1 MGKSKN
7 KLLIILMV
15 AVLAATACGLLLS
28 ACAEEPVTVVLDA
41 NGGTF
46 TGGAAEVEVNNVKPG
61 TSLDL
66 SSYAP
71 TREGYE
77 FSQWVDDMG
86 TPVVAGQPF
95 IVPISARPGSKVK
108 LTAQW
113 SGEEDESLGALETL
127 TSILD
132 AMTTGSNL
140 HSEYSTTL
148 TVPDKATGGSTQ
160 YSIDFKSNVKRGTAG
175 QGEYD
180 YDLGLV
186 IRNVTE
192 NKGLIGLYVTDQYGI
207 PGGLYIDTDPDD
219 ETGSVFLLEDF
230 NFDYILALAEQLHV
244 KLPETLSGLINIGGM
259 PIDILSIVL
268 DAALGGVGYEE
279 VDADGNTVYTM
290 ELHPGALGQLGTS
303 LGGLLGMLGSLVPA
317 LASIDL
323 MPIFDY
329 LAEVVPTSTFTLKGT
344 VDPNG
349 NLISLASSFVN
360 EDTGEVLYEID
371 GGSISVTDRNDAD
384 ANQSVVPAKVQHY
397 NNTYSFGHIQ
407 MSAGVSLST
416 LSAPGEMVDIAQIIG
431 IFAPGVLPEG
441 VLMLKADLGY
451 RLDLAIDLDI
461 AQKPYSPGEEEVE
474 DESVISIEIK
484 DSKNNDAVVAGVY
497 YRQGY
502 IYVNIGQIVS
512 GITGADIW
520 NGKGF
525 KIPFDL
531 PSMIGAIKEVAIEA
545 IDGFFGTDHGM
556 ITGDTKLEG
565 LNGDTSIV
573 TSLAMAQDGNVYISS
588 DIVGLFTTIFSVLK
602 IEGADRWVQI
612 TEGADYDTLS
622 VTINKELIDS
632 VLTAISGF
640 GVDVSGV
647 NIPDFGTG
655 TISVSSGS
663 SGLRDLTI
671 GLDCNGA
678 QLQIAL
684 DKLELVKPI
693 EKGDPTF
700 ADYVDGVIG
709 DTQYTSNLND
719 LIVSTLA
726 AGLEGSVGLDVSFK
740 EGIYNIGDLL
750 AVFGLDLGDL
760 KVDVQ
765 TDAELDLSLNVGIA
779 IDETDYGKS
788 SLYLQLDANSNFT
801 LSNDTDD
808 YIIKKGK
815 VLGVYLHDNKIIV
828 DVSGLNILGIDLPV
842 YKISSE
848 KFDAGQLIA
857 SLLANIPDND
867 LAIDLSG
874 LIASLT
880 GEEQAAVESAVAAL
894 NGGSGTVVR
903 SSARADNTDLI
914 KITVKNDLL
923 SVTATL
929 TAVFNLLGSI
939 GLNIDFDAS
948 RFLQGDA
955 MIDVEF
961 TDSKL
966 TAGISGDLLLPEGG
980 DSSGLNAN
988 ITLDLNGGW
997 SIGGEGLA
1005 DEIALTVEENL
1016 PEGWDSADDALL
1028 DGLLD
1033 TLFNSTLE
1041 LSLTVPN
1048 GSVAIANLLGEVF
1061 ALIPDMNV
1069 DLISMLESLDL
1080 GIVSEKVKLAIRAQL
1095 YKTDNEQL
1103 PLIKL
1108 GIAIDD
1114 GDPGTAEEPVVEVML
1129 TQQDILYIN
1138 LSYFGLGKYQVK
1150 DVGLM
1155 GMLDDLIKQLSEDLS
1170 LGTLLGGLID
1180 FSSGLGFK
1188 AYKTGES
1195 VTLRWNKYGAA
1206 SSVYY
1211 KVYAGKDAKNGTLI
1225 ADTGA
1230 KDQSALAQAAF
1241 DSASGVWTL
1250 THSAPADN
1258 YYIQVYTKLDA
1269 KDQVMFDAVA
1279 EADPYKADAPTAS
1292 YQTENAVTFTWQAF
1306 NPFGAAESYE
1316 LYGADGKLV
1325 TALTGASYDAS
1336 TFTYTLTV
1344 DLTGKAAQTFS
1355 IYVNGT
1361 QRFPD
1366 ITPVKTDAPVQEEQ
1380 TITVSIS
1387 EAANTATWARVS
1399 GAAYYMVEFI
1409 GSDGKQL
1416 WEPSRVTDTGRAFV
1430 TFMWGG
1436 TYTGYTIN
1444 VSAYGKD
1451 GGEPIATG
1459 SSQASVGGDII
1470 STIAPLLSA
1479 LSIKGNLISLNLT
1492 RELLGDLIASL
1503 TGGATITLV
1512 DVRVTKLDIFKGS
1525 VDLTIGIYEDAS
1537 VEDEQGYDINGSL
1550 TLSRTGDTKPDV
1562 DKGEANDY
1570 SEYKEINLL
1579 YGAGL
1584 TKSVIGILSD
1594 GISLEADLTIDV
1606 EAGAYNVSKIIGPF
1620 LPDDIAEYLGDSL
1633 TWTVGSN
1640 GVPAKIAAT
1649 LGVYA
1654 AFNEEDLSDSG
1665 FMVRIAFP
1673 EGVSLSADDTQP
1685 GNVVAGNGFIIK
1697 KNSAITIAVSQNT
1710 LVVDLSA
1717 ITVLGITLPVYKVE
1731 KFDLAGFVVG
1741 YLTQLEDTVA
1751 NMYNDGNG
1759 MRYLEEESTVTADE
1773 SGVNFTI
1780 AFDYI
1785 GNDMEFETVYFD
1797 KDAAEGGKEV
1807 LLEDVD
1813 DDEYNK
1819 ETTTHKIIGSYNVQ
1833 AAAGDYI
1840 AVYALDKLGNRY
1852 DCLKLTATG
1861 DPVVF
1866 APVVSGVQAQAF
1878 ADNDR
1883 FENYINIDPTKL
1895 QVLVT
1900 SQAVFSLLSQVVPD
1914 IPASVSSME
1923 FDVEIGLGTPEGE
1936 SEKAIWVNLDG
1947 TFDNKSVSLGLKA
1960 GIGIGGQ
1967 IDGVSIPKFIDNAY
1981 AALPVSDKDT
1991 EYPTKLISGI
2001 LDEVLSSKLT
2011 LSITAAAAESVGFDL
2026 LGVARQLV
2034 SGVVNLGDT
2043 ALTLIAE
2050 ESGEPVSIDLELALD
2065 GKMGEGDVDLN
2076 MISLKLNYVTKS
2088 KSTTLMGIY
2097 VYNKSLWLDLSGM
2110 GMGAVEVAATDIIDN
2125 LTAYLGGLIDGLKVG
2140 DTGLNIDLAG
2150 LLDLIAEGGTYP
2162 YGDALTPVQSVSGAE
2177 GDTAAE
2183 DEGMSESTKNIIK
2196 AIVSMVSVEY
2206 ANIKLTVT
2214 NNIINELLSLVDSM
2228 SMTLNAEASGYL
2240 DIFAGKGKIV
2250 ATIKD
2255 GVDASAKEMT
2265 LTLGLKVSKTEA
2277 GAAAALGGYI
2287 DGLAPVQIDLSKM
2300 EHSVVTLLNS
2310 LDMSLD
2316 LNLTAAGGTTDIWAV
2331 LAPILKTVL
2340 TMNNQNVKDALE
2352 AIEKNG
2358 VDWTID
2364 KSNIKL
2370 SLTLAAD
2377 LKETAEGALD
2387 LEQSTLVVGIIADTD
2402 TPLVLGAS
2410 GADNKPI
2417 LDAGEGIY
2425 VTIYN
2430 GNLYVDLSQ
2439 VELLGMEFPVLKVEN
2454 FDMMEYLADI
2464 VKIAAEKVEE
2474 LLGKLPESKQ
2484 GAAMLALANGT
2495 QTPAGDEGGG
2505 ASLVLDSDLT
2515 LSVAMEAITKI
2526 LKDTSIIDLTGLN
2539 DLPWEVQLTT
2549 AAGKGNQLK
2558 LSLNNTQDLEGSSY
2572 EGTGLEADLT
2582 LSAGFRTR
2590 VEKDDTDLRN
2600 KLIKYAR
2607 GEGENAQTVEDR
2619 FADKSA
2625 DLINEVIN
2633 TVLRSRITLE
2643 LGAGSNGET
2652 FDLRYAL
2659 NGLLEMLHMSDKDS
2673 DKYFDP
2679 DKYFNID
2686 TSQGVKYRLDLV
2698 LDGNAENLAALN
2710 AYIGIEMTSAVAPT
2724 DAEWETVIGIYLDD
2738 GDIYLD
2744 LSAIRNGALGGGVL
2758 QVTGSSIMDLAA
2770 RTIENLL
2777 SGVNLD
2783 LNKLINLSY
2792 DPNWTDPNKDTEKS
2806 GNVQTGTFAPAL
2818 TVNPLPIGTLVEHLI
2833 KLVSL
2838 ENLGVVLKA
2847 QTDALQAL
2855 TKDLFGTAIDF
2866 VEAEG
2871 GLLLVDGRLDLDVNV
2886 SNAAVGSSE
2895 ATKVYTLGATLDI
2908 STGYD
2913 IADKINAIKEKPPA
2927 TVIDLTSGATL
2938 SESIVGILGNLA
2950 LDLKVNINLPGG
2962 VFGIGDLLNS
2972 FGIVEGGLTDSNGLD
2987 LIFEPLYVGADET
3000 VTTGGM
3006 QLGLNLSLKMA
3017 LDYNDPVNTLA
3028 MLKIS
3033 FDRDMIMGTTAD
3045 GGNKVLFNAG
3055 TDFLTLII
3063 DGTDLYIDLS
3073 DIRLLGLSMPK
3084 YHSTNFDISSFVT
3097 YVLDNALENT
3107 DVVIYGN
3114 MYVGCEVNNGN
3125 AVFTWSPVS
3134 GADSYEVS
3142 YADVDGEIQTVSGI
3156 TLQKGEEKLTFTVP
3170 VAQLP
3175 EVYELTVLAKDADGT
3190 PIKSGTGTNSFSMTA
3205 TSDMQDDKQ
3214 GYTVSWNRVPGA
3226 DQYYI
3231 YADNVLYSQI
3241 TALSVFVEAPV
3252 TEVKV
3257 VPYKEGAP
3265 IQGVVG
3271 LIKTGGRVQQT
3282 SLAPE
3287 NAGATTTLRDPW
3299 ELTEN
3304 EAMLIG
3310 VTQNDIAAIVSFT
3323 AVEAFLKLFGM
3334 EADLDNY
3341 NAMIDLIITRDPE
3354 NEAWMQLHFVG
3365 ELDED
3370 MYYKG
3375 AKTEGTVSISGVE
3388 LGGTPGWRDEV
3399 RTEAADIAK
3408 GAADA
3413 GSMLIEGIIEQV
3425 LNLSAHLELKVDPE
3439 SSDALNIG
3447 AVLAYIF
3454 AQTNV
3459 DLDLGDIMLELTG
3472 LNVGIDLNLAIDPD
3486 DHNNSK
3492 ATVEI
3497 SDAGKGEKLIGIYLN
3512 GYEVV
3517 LDLGG
3522 ISLGRF
3528 AVTDSTLPDLIYGV
3542 VDDLLNTISNI
3553 DIDLDTIV
3561 DTLYGLIDEAFG
3573 VTSSDDSVQTNSLAS
3588 IPQLGVSG
3596 ALSGYGFTKQGD
3608 VYVSVSAGADDTTT
3622 FTWSRYS
3629 GASHYV
3635 VELYNGYDNS
3645 KTNLIREA
3653 LRDTVSSIDGAVM
3666 TDDGTLVL
3674 PSNITTVRVLTSVLN
3689 NIGLISDAESK
3700 YNGVEFPAYYVFVVR
3715 AGRYDAASQTFTP
3728 ANIGGNE
3735 VYASTTNNT
3744 LLKTIMGMI
3753 KIRNGAIEV
3762 DARAL
3767 MVDKLLRGV
3776 LGVAF
3781 DWANAKVS
3789 AEIVAGSAQIDIN
3802 ISDGTPG
3809 EYVATESTA
3818 TPKLEGTVLTY
3829 TWQLTEEQAQAA
3841 SFTFELRE
3849 RAGDT
3854 AEYGHYL
3861 VLNSADDASA
3871 WTLPTQENNW
3881 KLTLTVDTAAVGNEW
3896 LNEVNR
3902 VPGETRTNLEM
3913 AVAGALPLRVTANY
3927 SVETV
3932 NITGSMQLG
3941 SDGAAKAEAALTGG
3955 ADPVYVNGALA
3966 QNIQNI
3972 SLMDNASLLD
3982 SVKELMDGFRLGAE
3996 LAIYIDE
4003 GKYDMGALIS
4013 DILVA
4018 AGVGMEGLDEIQNV
4032 YWTITAPFV
4041 FNLRLELLLEMG
4053 SAEDMRIALTLK
4065 SDGLEIDGNNAIN
4078 PGTLIGLYYKNGQV
4092 LLDLT
4097 NFKIAGITLP
4107 AYTLELELFD
4117 LVDGML
4123 EDLISGLDISAVS
4136 GGFKATADKDGVT
4149 VTGDMER
4156 YAQFEVIFNEQES
4169 GVTKANAE
4177 GGVKFAAPEADKAYT
4192 AVVKAYNADGKL
4204 MGISNV
4210 SFDPEEQKSE
4220 AQQGKVQ
4227 GVSLAPE
4234 DGTSAL
4240 TQKDAIVLGISSE
4253 EIALRAAFGAVATL
4267 LSTALS
4273 GNETVATVAG
4283 VLELLD
4289 LNAGV
4294 RMAKDQDLTLS
4305 LYGLLNWEHITAEDS
4320 EYQAKTVEVDRE
4332 KVKYLSGVQG
4342 GTGAATT
4349 VAYSFSPIAGA
4360 TSYTAKLYNSAD
4372 VPVGG
4377 TPTGTPIVENGEI
4390 RNGAVYF
4397 ESENITVDD
4406 AASGGYTAIIE
4417 ANVDAPVNMQL
4428 SLGTSQLLGVD
4439 KSQIASQLD
4448 ALLGENGSV
4457 NFDERVEAYQSKLLT
4472 GLVDTLLNTHISLEI
4487 DLAMLEGALGSDD
4500 VQMVAGK
4507 VSVSDLVLSIAG
4519 DIIVSAGLSIEDIIG
4534 SIDLTLDVDVSTLIL
4549 DISMNLDLEHPANS
4563 SLMVQACSLIN
4574 GVRDVLIGLYVYPDR
4589 NNENVPLLTLDLRAL
4604 GLRAYTL
4611 QNFDY
4616 IVNLQNMLRE
4626 ALLGDGEEEGLLG
4639 NYDIDLEQTI
4649 KDLLNPPADEP
4660 NGEENTPN
4668 GPVQAPAPEAP
4679 EEEQLPSISIKARND
4694 ADADTTT
4701 FTWGA
4706 MEGVDHYELI
4716 FTDAKGNSLT
4726 KEDGTTYD
4734 VQNVSGTS
4742 YTLQGRILQLY
4753 NVKVVAHTDTHEA
4766 LAEGSRQMNGA
4777 IASVINAVSMENTI
4791 IGLEVTPQ
4799 IVNNLLAAIAPDI
4812 SINTDP
4818 INVGASVDIF
4828 NGDASAE
4835 IDLTLKYEAPQ
4846 EDVTFRLGAR
4856 LGLGMAEELYSLDP
4870 SVTTPISEVL
4880 AELGTDVDTINFGAS
4895 SEDAGVD
4902 AARITQALIDA
4913 LNTTQVSADLLVEFD
4928 AGTYDVGAML
4938 SEMGIE
4944 ALQDVSLMWTF
4955 DTDQSIALTLTLGMY
4970 VDTNGLRGDGT
4981 WFLLDIKAKNEI
4993 KLGNVVVNN
5002 SNMGTPYTIPAG
5014 ESIISIYGKETYGS
5028 VGTVYVDLSGISLLG
5043 FDMPVISAEYA
5054 FTDMLINEFYDIIA
5068 SIMDLG
5074 QYLEAEYAVEP
5085 DGDMTFTWGEVT
5097 LGTAQA
5103 APEVS
5108 YEVSVVGV
5116 TSTGVRDTVY
5126 TGVLGGT
5133 SLTVAAAQLAEYTSF
5148 EVSVSAYFD
5157 NNGAKRVLAERT
5169 TMIEPSKQSEVMLEY
5184 VTPED
5189 IYAQEGNASLA
5200 RVENVTFE
5208 YTGSGV
5214 GSVSWAAYPGA
5225 LKYKVSVR
5233 RVSDGGLLKGTSDY
5247 LVHAVEGKETYSS
5260 GVTGLFAALDAFDA
5274 THPMM
5279 GAEYDY
5285 GYIISVYAYT
5295 DEKVA
5300 DVDNVAGLETFSPA
5314 AVGAVNTFTDMNVW
5328 FAPLAS
5334 EYLGGTTGRYYVGWG
5349 KVSGADSYTVLP
5361 YRVANELA
5369 NGVMTT
5375 KYPLVGAKDSS
5386 GVGFTVDDLKL
5397 GKDELGNDELSFGYY
5412 NVTYTREYYVEVVAY
5427 DEHGNLIARGEIVAG
5442 LGKITDEPTLVPVSS
5457 IALVLDSE
5465 RFGLEVQLSA
5475 VLAILEGVGV
5485 DLPVDLRGLDV
5496 SAALGLDTTLD
5507 KAAGSSDKIS
5517 VAQDAD
5523 GNTDVDGFML
5533 QALSNG
5539 EHTLTVTYTN
5549 SGGVQTSK
5557 TSVFTWTDGVVS
5569 NVSGDM
5575 PITAAGFVQQSM
5587 RRNGDY
5593 EIELSGATVAN
5604 ARFVTSRTINLGI
5617 YGNVMRPVEV
5627 PSGSSGEAYS
5637 LTVSNAENSTIGVT
5651 ENGRKLFWQPVA
5663 KAKEYRLNIVKT
5675 VDGETQADETFTLT
5689 SFVQEV
5695 DFTEAGVYTVTVVAI
5710 GADGAELSTGRQSAV
5725 VTVKGESHLNIA
5737 ISIPYE
5743 SVVVGASDEAGTFAQ
5758 LQEAID
5764 KKIAGIDGSKNYE
5777 TLMEM
5782 VHAYLA
5788 DFSVSLDLNMETF
5801 TSEFNLQTI
5810 INSILGAI
5818 GVTTEIGAPIYINT
5832 DDISGMGVSLS
5843 VDWHL
5848 DWVTP
5853 SNSYASIELT
5863 YNGMY
5868 SGEKVTNVMLGAYLS
5883 EGSVYVDLTGLGLFG
5898 IKLQAGTLYSFLT
5911 EMIVDT
5917 INGLFSGIQS
5927 DIVQDGDIN
5936 FSDAIT
5942 MLLGEYP
5949 TLDLVQ
5955 IVENRAGVQGAALA
5969 DEGAAMAAEESAAG
5983 DTDVTGIITALLNA
5997 VSLNSTN
6004 IFLNAGTAILDKVTS
6019 TLLGIKLG
6027 LDADLQAQLPLLDGN
6042 IIASLRLDNVTF
6054 EATLDIEAMNQPEA
6068 PKLNDVDFLNLNAES
6083 SGAEF
6088 AMDLLSKLPLNLTIE
6103 LANATMDSSAYRG
6116 VSVSSDWLGHATYPA
6131 GTRIGI
6137 EVVNTNGKSYNGST
6151 YDLANSFTADAGD
6164 IVVTIAST
6172 NEAEQNSTGADG
6184 GHLQYLLV
6192 VHIDVSAGQISVK
6205 LCERAIV
6212 LQIWASNLFGMVV
6225 EVDLGAG
6232 ITAASGVID
6241 VGAIAGIDAIPLN
6254 INIPLDLAST
6264 LGDLFQGLLDTL
6276 NNLGQSDGSTG
6287 GSTGGNTSSGT
6298 GETVD
6303 PYKITTAHKNGG
6315 QALDGEG
6322 YKVSFNAIINE
6333 TAWNEDGAPTAWA
6346 EAYDRYFVV
6355 VSRADGSIVDRVEV
6369 TANGYTS
6376 QQGGRYTAEMVQNY
6390 YSTYTISI
6398 VGEADP
6404 TGFAAA
6410 FADLDIWKLLGG
6422 GQVKGDY
6429 NSSGEFVPSDGGS
6442 VITTTGGIYMN
6453 LNSTGEMN
6461 LTIRFD
6467 PYEIN
6472 KAVDALFGSIIG
6484 AKSALDLTTVSLGG
6498 SGSFGINYLQFM
6510 WWDRAGMSYYRLSG
6524 EPKGNKGGINN
6535 DDHQDAHDTKAA
6547 SDPTSTLDS
6556 LESQLRGLL
6565 ADLLDQMGLSVNTM
6579 GAKLSGSFLRGRS
6592 DSLVW
6597 ARWNDSPWGATP
6609 ILLSIFMKF
6618 IPISIWNEAELN
6630 VNMTNGVL
6638 TNISFLGQDTGDA
6651 VLRYNENSGHNDVY
6665 VYYAQT
6671 LYSPNTE
6678 GRYGHSSY
6686 GMQSNW
6692 TYNPYN
6698 YQVGTNVDMS
6708 QYDDSLAPATLKIPY
6723 KWNNSEAAR
6732 TDVAYKV
6739 YTYAIP
6745 YGSVDET
6752 SDYYFQDV
6760 PVLGGTGS
6768 KASGGERGYG
6778 GRNPNAASS
6787 TVLYRRGDVKGAD
6800 GEYTHGENQ
6809 WTKVNNRGSDGMN
6822 GSTQFTLESYTRIEI
6837 YNTGKNVNS
6846 ENAGLGNVYNNGVV
6860 SWGNLPNRIVFDQ
6873 YKMGWNKTAAEYLM
6887 DAYFGNT
6894 YTARWQKGTGFA
6906 RANVTFSVNNTST
6919 KNGLS
6924 GFQTALES
6932 ALGDADRGGSFTVT
6946 ATANFGN
6953 GVEASMQIII
6963 EKCDIVNPT
6972 SDPSALPGKDEYKE
6986 LDAWTLYYYDELPD
7000 YIIMTTNRDERKRY
7014 SVTTDENAF
7023 NRGEADA
7030 LLTGYQTDS
7039 AGSAQGDE
7047 VKATVKFRN
7056 NKTAVLPITYLD
7068 STLVDPTVSVDMN
7081 TLNNEWLE
7089 DGTYEEAIDKIRRAI
7104 ESVVIQYADG
7114 NVLTNS
7120 SRISWGGQPEISLQ
7134 TQLEGT
7140 KYGNVTLGEWITRF
7154 TADENNLD
7162 GDTFYINITVAMDA
7176 GLRANNAAGDLDAF
7190 TQPLVVTVDIP
7201 GKKPASIS
7209 VHGSAANTVVL
7220 NPYDYYMYLVTGDD
7234 SYNPLPSSV
7243 DVTYE
7248 TGVTESVSVFWRAF
7262 TEDEKVKGAIQTAGL
7277 HVSEWYVNTSNIKLL
7292 LENDETRYAFRW
7304 QRYEM
7309 AAQINSGVIR
7319 TMEFLVDGEWV
7330 TSVPK
7335 GVTDVT
7341 ARVTF
7346 TSGHVMELPAVI
7358 RPSAAQANIGYAY
7371 IGYNVDVYQR
7381 TGALVDYEG
7390 CHLKQ
7395 SRRITIG

>member
-61 TSLDL
+61 SSLDL

-259 PIDILSIVL
+259 SIDILSIVL

-303 LGGLLGMLGSLVPA
+303 LGSLLGMLGSFVPA

-323 MPIFDY
+323 VPIFDY

-344 VDPNG
+344 VDPDG

-397 NNTYSFGHIQ
+397 DNTYSFGHIQ

-416 LSAPGEMVDIAQIIG
+416 LSAPGGMVDIAQIIG

-441 VLMLKADLGY
+441 VLMLEADLGY

-602 IEGADRWVQI
+602 IEDADRWVQI

-693 EKGDPTF
+693 EKGDASF
-700 ADYVDGVIG
+700 AEYVDGVIG

-726 AGLEGSVGLDVSFK
+726 AGLKGSMGLDVSFK
-740 EGIYNIGDLL
+740 KGTYNIGDLL

-760 KVDVQ
+760 KVEVQ

-779 IDETDYGKS
+779 IDETDYEKS
-788 SLYLQLDANSNFT
+788 SLYLQLHANSNFT
-801 LSNDTDD
+801 LSSNTDE
-808 YIIKKGK
+808 YIIKEGT
-815 VLGVYLHDNKIIV
+815 VLGVYLHENQIIV
-828 DVSGLNILGIDLPV
+828 DVSGLKILGIDLPV

-848 KFDAGQLIA
+848 DFNAGQLIA

-880 GEEQAAVESAVAAL
+880 GEEQDAVESAVAAL

-914 KITVKNDLL
+914 EITVNNDLL

-929 TAVFNLLGSI
+929 TAVFNLLGSM

-955 MIDVEF
+955 SIDVKF

-966 TAGISGDLLLPEGG
+966 TAGISGDLLLPEEGG
-980 DSSGLNAN
+980 SSGLNAN
-988 ITLDLNGGW
+988 ITLDLNGGGW

-1005 DEIALTVEENL
+1005 DEIARLIEEEYL
-1016 PEGWDSADDALL
+1016 PAGWASADDALL

-1041 LSLTVPN
+1041 LSLTVPD

-1061 ALIPDMNV
+1061 ALIPNMNV
-1069 DLISMLESLDL
+1069 DLIGMLESLDL
-1080 GIVSEKVKLAIRAQL
+1080 GIVSDEVTLAIRAQL
-1095 YKTDNEQL
+1095 YKTDNEQV
-1103 PLIKL
+1103 IKL

-1155 GMLDDLIKQLSEDLS
+1155 GMLNDLIARLSEDLS

-1188 AYKTGES
+1188 AYETGES
-1195 VTLRWNKYGAA
+1195 ATLRWNKYGAA

-1211 KVYAGKDAKNGTLI
+1211 KVYAGKDATGTLI

-1250 THSAPADN
+1250 THSAPAEN

-1279 EADPYKADAPTAS
+1279 EAAPYKAAAPTAS

-1306 NPFGAAESYE
+1306 DPFGAAESYE

-1361 QRFPD
+1361 QRFTD
-1366 ITPVKTDAPVQEEQ
+1366 ITPVKTDAPAQEEQ

-1436 TYTGYTIN
+1436 TYTGYTVN

-1512 DVRVTKLDIFKGS
+1512 DASVTDLDIFKGS

-1537 VEDEQGYDINGSL
+1537 VEDGQGYNISGSL
-1550 TLSRTGDTKPDV
+1550 TLSGTGNTKPDV
-1562 DKGEANDY
+1562 DKGEASDY
-1570 SEYKEINLL
+1570 SEYKDINLL

-1584 TKSVIGILSD
+1584 TESVIGILSD

-1606 EAGAYNVSKIIGPF
+1606 EAGAYNVSEIIGPF

-1654 AFNEEDLSDSG
+1654 AFNEENLSDSG

-1673 EGVSLSADDTQP
+1673 EGVSLSADATKP
-1685 GNVVAGNGFIIK
+1685 GDVVAGNGFIIK

-1731 KFDLAGFVVG
+1731 NFDLAGFVAG
-1741 YLTQLEDTVA
+1741 YLTQLEDAVA
-1751 NMYNDGNG
+1751 NMYNDDNG
-1759 MRYLEEESTVTADE
+1759 MRYLEEESSVTADA
-1773 SGVNFTI
+1773 SGVDFTI

-1785 GNDMEFETVYFD
+1785 GNDMTFETVYFD
-1797 KDAAEGGKEV
+1797 KDATEGGQEA
-1807 LLEDVD
+1807 LLGDVAHEY
-1813 DDEYNK
+1813 DE
-1819 ETTTHKIIGSYNVQ
+1819 ETTTHKISGSYAVQ

-1840 AVYALDKLGNRY
+1840 AVYALDTLGNRY
-1852 DCLKLTATG
+1852 DCLKLTANG
-1861 DPVVF
+1861 DPVAF
-1866 APVVSGVQAQAF
+1866 APAVSSVQAQAF
-1878 ADNDR
+1878 ADSDR

-1900 SQAVFSLLSQVVPD
+1900 SQAVFSLLSQVAD

-1967 IDGVSIPKFIDNAY
+1967 IDGVSIPQFIDNAY
-1981 AALPVSDKDT
+1981 AALPASDQDT

-2050 ESGEPVSIDLELALD
+2050 ESGEPVRIDLELALD

-2088 KSTTLMGIY
+2088 KTTTLMGIY
-2097 VYNKSLWLDLSGM
+2097 VYDGSLWLDLSGM

-2183 DEGMSESTKNIIK
+2183 DEGLSESAKNVIK

-2240 DIFAGKGKIV
+2240 DIFAGKGEIK

-2255 GVDASAKEMT
+2255 GVDATAKEMT
-2265 LTLGLKVSKTEA
+2265 LTLGLNVSKTEA
-2277 GAAAALGGYI
+2277 GAAAALGEYI
-2287 DGLAPVQIDLSKM
+2287 EGLAPVQIDLSNM
-2300 EHSVVTLLNS
+2300 EHSVITLLNS

-2316 LNLTAAGGTTDIWAV
+2316 LDLTAAGGTTDIWAV

-2340 TMNNQNVKDALE
+2340 TMNNQNVQDALE

-2387 LEQSTLVVGIIADTD
+2387 LAQSTLVVGIIAD

-2410 GADNKPI
+2410 GADNKPV
-2417 LDAGEGIY
+2417 LDQGEGIY

-2495 QTPAGDEGGG
+2495 QTLAGDEEGG
-2505 ASLVLDSDLT
+2505 ASLMLDSDLT
-2515 LSVAMEAITKI
+2515 LSVAMTAITKI
-2526 LKDTSIIDLTGLN
+2526 LKDTSIIDLTKLN
-2539 DLPWEVQLTT
+2539 FLPWEVQLTT
-2549 AAGKGNQLK
+2549 AAGAGNQLK
-2558 LSLNNTQDLEGSSY
+2558 LSLNNTQDLKGSSY

-2590 VEKDDTDLRN
+2590 VETDDTDLRN

-2607 GEGENAQTVEDR
+2607 GEGEDAQTVEDR

-2659 NGLLEMLHMSDKDS
+2659 NGLLEMLGMEGIDS
-2673 DKYFDP
+2673 

-2686 TSQGVKYRLDLV
+2686 TSQNVKYRLDLV
-2698 LDGNAENLAALN
+2698 LDGNAEDLAALN
-2710 AYIGIEMTSAVAPT
+2710 AYIGIEMASSAAPT
-2724 DAEWETVIGIYLDD
+2724 DADWETVIGIYLVD

-2806 GNVQTGTFAPAL
+2806 GDVQTGSFAPSL
-2818 TVNPLPIGTLVEHLI
+2818 TVNSLPIGKLVEHLI

-2838 ENLGVVLKA
+2838 KNLGVALSA

-2871 GLLLVDGRLDLDVNV
+2871 DLLLVDGKLDLEVDV
-2886 SNAAVGSSE
+2886 SNAAAGSSE
-2895 ATKVYTLGATLDI
+2895 ATNVYTLSATLDI
-2908 STGYD
+2908 STAYD
-2913 IADKINAIKEKPPA
+2913 IADKINAIKEKPA
-2927 TVIDLTSGATL
+2927 TAIDLTSGATL

-2950 LDLKVNINLPGG
+2950 LDLNVNINLPGG

-2987 LIFEPLYVGADET
+2987 LIFEPLYVENDET
-3000 VTTGGM
+3000 VTAGGM

-3045 GGNKVLFNAG
+3045 GGNKVLFNEG

-3142 YADVDGEIQTVSGI
+3142 YADVDGQIQTVGGI

-3175 EVYELTVLAKDADGT
+3175 EVYELTVVAKDADGNV
-3190 PIKSGTGTNSFSMTA
+3190 IKSGTGTNSFSMTSTA
-3205 TSDMQDDKQ
+3205 DMQGDKQ

-3231 YADNVLYSQI
+3231 YADNVLYSQT

-3334 EADLDNY
+3334 DADLGNY
-3341 NAMIDLIITRDPE
+3341 NAMIDLIITRDPD

-3370 MYYKG
+3370 MYYKD

-3388 LGGTPGWRDEV
+3388 LGGTPGWTDEV
-3399 RTEAADIAK
+3399 KTKAADIAK

-3447 AVLAYIF
+3447 TILAYIF

-3528 AVTDSTLPDLIYGV
+3528 AVTDSALPDLIYGV

-3573 VTSSDDSVQTNSLAS
+3573 VTSSDDNVQTNSLAS

-3645 KTNLIREA
+3645 KTNLIGEA
-3653 LRDTVSSIDGAVM
+3653 LRDTVSSIEGAVM

-3689 NIGLISDAESK
+3689 NIGLISDAGSK

-3735 VYASTTNNT
+3735 VYASATNNT

-3818 TPKLEGTVLTY
+3818 TPKPEGTNLTY
-3829 TWQLTEEQAQAA
+3829 RWQLTEEQAQAA

-3854 AEYGHYL
+3854 ADYGHYL

-3881 KLTLTVDTAAVGNEW
+3881 TLTLTVDTAAVGNEW

-3913 AVAGALPLRVTANY
+3913 AVDQALPLRVTANY

-4053 SAEDMRIALTLK
+4053 SAEDMRIALTLD

-4078 PGTLIGLYYKNGQV
+4078 PGTLIGLYYKNGKV

-4136 GGFKATADKDGVT
+4136 GGFKATADKDCVT

-4169 GVTKANAE
+4169 GVTQANAE
-4177 GGVKFAAPEADKAYT
+4177 GGVKFEAPEAGKAYT

-4227 GVSLAPE
+4227 SVSLAPE

-4240 TQKDAIVLGISSE
+4240 TLKDAIVLGISSE

-4289 LNAGV
+4289 LEAGV
-4294 RMAKDQDLTLS
+4294 SMAKDQDLTLS
-4305 LYGLLNWEHITAEDS
+4305 LYGLLNWEHRTAEDS

-4332 KVKYLSGVQG
+4332 TVKYLSGVQG

-4377 TPTGTPIVENGEI
+4377 KPTAAPIVESGEI

-4397 ESENITVDD
+4397 ESENITVAT
-4406 AASGGYTAIIE
+4406 AANGGYTAIIE

-4457 NFDERVEAYQSKLLT
+4457 NFEERVEAYQSKLLT

-4487 DLAMLEGALGSDD
+4487 DLAMLEGALGSDN
-4500 VQMVAGK
+4500 VQMVPGK

-4534 SIDLTLDVDVSTLIL
+4534 SIDLTLDVDVTTLIL

-4589 NNENVPLLTLDLRAL
+4589 NNETVPFLTLDLRAL

-4660 NGEENTPN
+4660 TEDETTPN
-4668 GPVQAPAPEAP
+4668 GSVQTPAPEAP

-4734 VQNVSGTS
+4734 VENVSGAS

-4777 IASVINAVSMENTI
+4777 IASVINAVSMENTV
-4791 IGLEVTPQ
+4791 IGLNVTPQ

-5002 SNMGTPYTIPAG
+5002 SNMGTPYTIHAG

-5043 FDMPVISAEYA
+5043 FDLPVITAEYA

-5189 IYAQEGNASLA
+5189 IYEGNASLA
-5200 RVENVTFE
+5200 RVENVAFE

-5233 RVSDGGLLKGTSDY
+5233 SVSDGGLLEGTSDY
-5247 LVHAVEGKETYSS
+5247 LVHAVEGEETYSAN
-5260 GVTGLFAALDAFDA
+5260 VTGLFAALDAFDA
-5274 THPMM
+5274 KHPMM

-5295 DEKVA
+5295 DEEVA
-5300 DVDNVAGLETFSPA
+5300 EVDNLEGLKDFSPA

-5334 EYLGGTTGRYYVGWG
+5334 EYLGGTTGHYYVGWG
-5349 KVSGADSYTVLP
+5349 EVSGAASYTVLP

-5375 KYPLVGAKDSS
+5375 TYPLVGAKDSS
-5386 GVGFTVDDLKL
+5386 GAALTVDDLKL
-5397 GKDELGNDELSFGYY
+5397 GKDELGKVELSFGYY

-5427 DEHGNLIARGEIVAG
+5427 DEYGNLIARGEIVAG

-5533 QALSNG
+5533 KDLSNG

-5569 NVSGDM
+5569 AVSGDM

-5593 EIELSGATVAN
+5593 EIELSGATAAD

-5663 KAKEYRLNIVKT
+5663 GAKEYRLNIVKT

-5710 GADGAELSTGRQSAV
+5710 GADGSELSTGRQSAV

-5788 DFSVSLDLNMETF
+5788 DFRVSLDLNMETF

-5983 DTDVTGIITALLNA
+5983 GTDVTGIITALLNA

-6004 IFLNAGTAILDKVTS
+6004 IFINAGTAILDNVTS

-6027 LDADLQAQLPLLDGN
+6027 LDADLQAQLPLLAGK

-6054 EATLDIEAMNQPEA
+6054 EATLGIEAMNQPEA
-6068 PKLNDVDFLNLNAES
+6068 PALNDADFINLNAES
-6083 SGAEF
+6083 SGSEF
-6088 AMDLLSKLPLNLTIE
+6088 AKALLSSLPLDLT
-6103 LANATMDSSAYRG
+6103 LDLVNSTMESAAYKGYSHGRLSHG
-6116 VSVSSDWLGHATYPA
+6116 VYPT
-6131 GTRIGI
+6131 GTRISV
-6137 EVVNTNGKSYNGST
+6137 EVVRESKRFTDHLKNP
-6151 YDLANSFTADAGD
+6151 FTASAGD
-6164 IVVTIAST
+6164 IVVILSTIDATQQNGTEGGGKDQPILYLHISLSGGNMT
-6172 NEAEQNSTGADG
+6172 AYLAQDAITLRAWAHIIGVGIEA
-6184 GHLQYLLV
+6184 
-6192 VHIDVSAGQISVK
+6192 
-6205 LCERAIV
+6205 AI
-6212 LQIWASNLFGMVV
+6212 
-6225 EVDLGAG
+6225 DLGDGVTVLGGG
-6232 ITAASGVID
+6232 ISIN
-6241 VGAIAGIDAIPLN
+6241 IAAIPLT
-6254 INIPLDLAST
+6254 IPISLDLAST

-6276 NNLGQSDGSTG
+6276 NSLGQTDSGSSGG

-6303 PYKITTAHKNGG
+6303 PYGITTAHIKGG
-6315 QALDGEG
+6315 DALDGEG
-6322 YKVSFNAIINE
+6322 YTVSFNAIINE
-6333 TAWNEDGAPTAWA
+6333 TAWNEDGAATAWA

-6369 TANGYTS
+6369 PANGYTS
-6376 QQGGRYTAEMVQNY
+6376 QSGGRYTAEMVQNY

-6398 VGEADP
+6398 VGESDP

-6429 NSSGEFVPSDGGS
+6429 DSNTGEFKPSDGGS

-6472 KAVDALFGSIIG
+6472 KAVDALFGSIFG
-6484 AKSALDLTTVSLGG
+6484 ANSALDLTTASLGG
-6498 SGSFGINYLQFM
+6498 GTYFGINYLQFM
-6510 WWDRAGMSYYRLSG
+6510 WWDRATMSYQRLSG
-6524 EPKGNKGGINN
+6524 EARNK
-6535 DDHQDAHDTKAA
+6535 DDAQRITKAGD
-6547 SDPTSTLDS
+6547 DPNSTLDS
-6556 LESQLRGLL
+6556 LDVNLRGLL
-6565 ADLLDQMGLSVNTM
+6565 ADLLQQMNISVNEAGLVLTPD
-6579 GAKLSGSFLRGRS
+6579 AVRSRS
-6592 DSLVW
+6592 DDLQYV
-6597 ARWNDSPWGATP
+6597 RYEDRDSNPGAVTT
-6609 ILLSIFMKF
+6609 LMTIFMKLM
-6618 IPISIWNEAELN
+6618 PISIWTSAELN

-6638 TNISFLGQDTGDA
+6638 TNISFMGRDEGTA
-6651 VLRYNENSGHNDVY
+6651 VLRYDPEYTRGDVTGVNRVY
-6665 VYYAQT
+6665 VYYADT
-6671 LYSPNTE
+6671 LYGNGTE
-6678 GRYGHSSY
+6678 YQS
-6686 GMQSNW
+6686 GMQGNM
-6692 TYNPYN
+6692 TYITN
-6698 YQVGTNVDMS
+6698 GKTNVGRDTGRDITVN
-6708 QYDDSLAPATLKIPY
+6708 Y
-6723 KWNNSEAAR
+6723 R
-6732 TDVAYKV
+6732 TSGGALETTTKNV
-6739 YTYAIP
+6739 YSYAIP
-6745 YGSVDET
+6745 YGDVYDSS
-6752 SDYYFQDV
+6752 SDNPYYFMNV
-6760 PVLGGTGS
+6760 EVTPGLG
-6768 KASGGERGYG
+6768 AGGGNKGYG
-6778 GRNPNAASS
+6778 GYSADHNYSAASGS
-6787 TVLYRRGDVKGAD
+6787 ASLYRRGYSASAGHVSNN
-6800 GEYTHGENQ
+6800 Y
-6809 WTKVNNRGSDGMN
+6809 TKVNNRNDQWSD
-6822 GSTQFTLESYTRIEI
+6822 LESYTRIEI
-6837 YNTGKNVNS
+6837 YNTGESVNAD
-6846 ENAGLGNVYNNGVV
+6846 NAGLGDVYNGGVV

-6873 YKMGWNKTAAEYLM
+6873 YKMGWNTSAAEYLM

-6894 YTARWQKGTGFA
+6894 YTARWQNGTRFS
-6906 RANVTFSVNNTST
+6906 RANVTFSV
-6919 KNGLS
+6919 KNAS
-6924 GFQTALES
+6924 DSNFQTALAT
-6932 ALGDADRGGSFTVT
+6932 ALGGANEQTGWTVT
-6946 ATANFGN
+6946 VVATADFGHTTATMN
-6953 GVEASMQIII
+6953 III
-6963 EKCDIVNPT
+6963 EKCDIANT
-6972 SDPSALPGKDEYKE
+6972 SDASEHTGKDEYKE

-7023 NRGEADA
+7023 KRGEADA

-7039 AGSAQGDE
+7039 AGSAQGDYVE
-7047 VKATVKFRN
+7047 ATVKFRN

-7104 ESVVIQYADG
+7104 ESVAIQYADG
-7114 NVLTNS
+7114 SVLTNS
-7120 SRISWGGQPEISLQ
+7120 SRISWGEGEQSEISLQ
-7134 TQLEGT
+7134 TQLVSK
-7140 KYGNVTLGEWITRF
+7140 KYGNKTLGDWITAF

-7162 GDTFYINITVAMDA
+7162 GDTFYIYITVAMDG

-7201 GKKPASIS
+7201 GKKPASVS
-7209 VHGSAANTVVL
+7209 VRGSAANTVVL

-7234 SYNPLPSSV
+7234 SYNPLPSSA

-7304 QRYEM
+7304 ERYLM
-7309 AAQINSGVIR
+7309 NAQINSGVIR